1 MPKELIYAHEFILI
15 GDSYYNVKLIE
26 SVIVKFKSIIKS
38 KSIFF
43 LNKKNMTI
51 LKKDYNITHKQF
63 KNILNILGYER
74 DKKNLVKYILRNKKE
89 SSSKDILVSN
99 KKNINSPFSI
109 LKNLVIN

>member
-1 MPKELIYAHEFILI
+1 
-15 GDSYYNVKLIE
+15 
-26 SVIVKFKSIIKS
+26 
-38 KSIFF
+38 
-43 LNKKNMTI
+43 MTI

-74 DKKNLVKYILRNKKE
+74 DKKNLVKYILKNKKE